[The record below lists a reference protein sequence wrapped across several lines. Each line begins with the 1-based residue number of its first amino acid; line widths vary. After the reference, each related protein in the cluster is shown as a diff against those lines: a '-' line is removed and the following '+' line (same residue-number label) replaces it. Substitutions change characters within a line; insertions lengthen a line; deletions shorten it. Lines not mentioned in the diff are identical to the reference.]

1 MRLALT
7 AVLLVFLAAC
17 AGSSDAPKDDPKP
30 SESSTAEAEAAAL
43 DETCAKLGRTWA
55 VAADGL
61 HSSLTLAVMENV
73 NSKTDAMVA
82 ATEQMKIEQC
92 EGEIVTKTLEGNY
105 EAALA
110 AAQAQVC
117 SNDYEAPCKAG
128 DTWRSKG
135 EQIVAD
141 VEALSAR

>member
-1 MRLALT
+1 MRPALV

-17 AGSSDAPKDDPKP
+17 GGNSSDAAKDPKP
-30 SESSTAEAEAAAL
+30 SAASTTAADAL
-43 DETCAKLGRTWA
+43 DQTCAKLGRTWA
-55 VAADGL
+55 VAAKDL
-61 HSSLTLAVMENV
+61 HSSLGLAVMDAV
-73 NSKTDAMVA
+73 NSATAAMKA
-82 ATEQMKIEQC
+82 ATDQMEIEQC
-92 EGEIVTKTLEGNY
+92 KGEIVTKTAEGNY

-117 SNDYEAPCKAG
+117 SNDFKGFCKAG
-128 DTWRSKG
+128 DTWQSKG

>member
-17 AGSSDAPKDDPKP
+17 AGSADAPKDDPKP
-30 SESSTAEAEAAAL
+30 SESSTAEADAL

-61 HSSLTLAVMENV
+61 DSSLILAVMDEV
-73 NSKTDAMVA
+73 NAKTDAMVA

-92 EGEIVTKTLEGNY
+92 EGEIVTKALEGNY
-105 EAALA
+105 EAALP

-117 SNDYEAPCKAG
+117 ANDYEAPCKAG

-135 EQIVAD
+135 QQIVAD

>member
-17 AGSSDAPKDDPKP
+17 AGSSDAPKDPKP
-30 SESSTAEAEAAAL
+30 SESSTAEADAL
-43 DETCAKLGRTWA
+43 DQTCAKLGRTWA

-61 HSSLTLAVMENV
+61 DSSLILAVMDTV
-73 NSKTDAMVA
+73 NAKTDAMVA

-92 EGEIVTKTLEGNY
+92 EGEIVTKALEGNY

-117 SNDYEAPCKAG
+117 ANDYEAPCKAG
-128 DTWRSKG
+128 DTWQSRG
-135 EQIVAD
+135 EQLVAE